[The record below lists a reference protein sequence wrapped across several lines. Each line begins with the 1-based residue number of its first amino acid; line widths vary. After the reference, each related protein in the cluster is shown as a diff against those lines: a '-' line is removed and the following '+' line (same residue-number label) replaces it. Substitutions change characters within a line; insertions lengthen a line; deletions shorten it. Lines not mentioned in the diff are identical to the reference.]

1 MATRPLGPSGDR
13 DDPTVNGG
21 ERIVGYGSA
30 TVRGRAWFLGQLFVT
45 PAEQGRGIGRSLLE
59 RTLDRLPPP
68 DEPSRAAE
76 WSFATATDAV
86 QPISNALY
94 ARHGIVP
101 RVPILELTGS
111 LERADELLP
120 LPDGVRASAFS
131 DLGLGIGAGTA
142 GDLGRAVA
150 SIDRQV
156 LGFEH
161 PQDHGFLERERR
173 VGFLYRHADGA
184 PLGYGYASAVGRIGP
199 VAALDPALLAPI
211 VGHLLTAVRPNGAS
225 TAWVAGSAG
234 EVVSMLLQAGLR
246 LEGFPALLC
255 WTRPAVDLTRYVPMT
270 LALL

>member
-1 MATRPLGPSGDR
+1 VATRPLGQSGDR
-13 DDPTVNGG
+13 DDPTVSGS

-30 TVRGRAWFLGQLFVT
+30 TVRGRTWFLGQLFVT

-59 RTLDRLPPP
+59 RTLDGLPRP
-68 DEPSRAAE
+68 DEPTRAAA
-76 WSFATATDAV
+76 WSFATATDAA

-94 ARHGIVP
+94 ARLGIVP

-111 LERADELLP
+111 LERARELPP

-173 VGFLYRHADGA
+173 VGFLYRHAGG
-184 PLGYGYASAVGRIGP
+184 PLGYGYTSAVGRIGP
-199 VAALDPALLAPI
+199 VAALDPSLLAPI

-234 EVVSMLLQAGLR
+234 EVVSMLLRAGLR

-255 WTRPAVDLTRYVPMT
+255 FTRPAVDLTRYVPMT